1 MNCELQMA
9 YDLLHQVQCLPAKD
23 RENHRVD
30 KVQTI
35 FTLEERAY
43 KLVRYLEENNQKMG
57 GCYEEN

>member
-1 MNCELQMA
+1 MNRELKMA

-43 KLVRYLEENNQKMG
+43 KLVR
-57 GCYEEN
+57 